1 MGPVASGRSTQ
12 GMGGQGFGSDF
23 MVPESSPGDDRPVV
37 ELKDRTLAVF
47 LAWLWPGAGHI
58 YQGRHLKGLL
68 YMATI
73 LGTFVF
79 GFLLGDGRVVYA
91 AWKPDFRWPYVCQV
105 WVGLPA
111 LPALVEARRAKS
123 GKAPLWRDDWYAPP
137 GPMGDGTHE
146 LDHLLYR
153 LNRLFEYGT
162 VYTMIAGL
170 LNVLAIY
177 DAGCG
182 PAYSRQEEE
191 GPPGRPPSD
200 GKGDKT

>member
-1 MGPVASGRSTQ
+1 MAQEHSP
-12 GMGGQGFGSDF
+12 SDDQ
-23 MVPESSPGDDRPVV
+23 PAV

-47 LAWLWPGAGHI
+47 LAWLWPGAGHL

-68 YMATI
+68 FMATI
-73 LGTFVF
+73 LGTFLF
-79 GFLLGDGRVVYA
+79 GFFLGEGRVVYA

-123 GKAPLWRDDWYAPP
+123 GKEPLWPKHWYAPP
-137 GPMGDGTHE
+137 KQRMGDGTNE
-146 LDHLLYR
+146 LDLLLFR
-153 LNRLFEYGT
+153 LNRFFEYGT

-182 PAYSRQEEE
+182 PAYARREEE
-191 GPPGRPPSD
+191 APPGRAPPD
-200 GKGDKT
+200 GKGDKP